1 MQQIILW
8 PLLAGTL
15 YMDLRESR
23 IPNLLTVSA
32 ALLGLAAH
40 LITSGWYGLLT
51 SLQGL
56 LVGFILLLI
65 PFLLGGIGG
74 GDVKFLA
81 AVGAIMGPS
90 FVFRSCLYGAV
101 VGGLI
106 ALYLMIKEK
115 RLVHLAVG
123 AMSGHYRSSQ
133 RFFPYGLAL
142 VSGAI
147 LNLGT
152 GLMR

>member
-40 LITSGWYGLLT
+40 VIGDGWLGLLT

-56 LVGFILLLI
+56 LVGFILLLV

-81 AVGAIMGPS
+81 ALGAIMGPE

-115 RLVHLAVG
+115 RLAHLTVG
-123 AMSGHYRSSQ
+123 VMSGHFPTSQ

-142 VSGAI
+142 VAGAVI
-147 LNLGT
+147 HLGMEM
-152 GLMR
+152 LV

>member
-23 IPNLLTVSA
+23 IPNVLTVTA
-32 ALLGLAAH
+32 ALLGLIAH
-40 LITSGWYGLLT
+40 LITNGWYGLLT

-81 AVGAIMGPS
+81 AMGAIMGPS
-90 FVFRSCLYGAV
+90 FVFRSCLYGAA

-106 ALYLMIKEK
+106 SLYLLITEK
-115 RLVHLAVG
+115 RLVNLAVG
-123 AMSGHYRSSQ
+123 AMSGHYQSSQ

-142 VSGAI
+142 VAGAVI
-147 LNLGT
+147 NLGM
-152 GLMR
+152 GLIV

>member
-32 ALLGLAAH
+32 ALLGLIAH
-40 LITSGWYGLLT
+40 VVASGWNGLLT

-56 LVGFILLLI
+56 LVGFLLLLV

-81 AVGAIMGPS
+81 AMGAIMGPS
-90 FVFRSCLYGAV
+90 FVFRSCLYGAA

-106 ALYLMIKEK
+106 SLYLLVKEN
-115 RLVHLAVG
+115 RLLHLAVG
-123 AMSGHYRSSQ
+123 AMSGHYQSSQ

-142 VSGAI
+142 VAGAVI
-147 LNLGT
+147 NLAL
-152 GLMR
+152 GLMI